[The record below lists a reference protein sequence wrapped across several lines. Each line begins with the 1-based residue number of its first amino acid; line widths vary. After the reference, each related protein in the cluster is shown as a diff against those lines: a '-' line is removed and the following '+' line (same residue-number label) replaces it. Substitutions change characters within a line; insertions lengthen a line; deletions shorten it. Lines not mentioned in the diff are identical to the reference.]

1 MSNVLFEELKN
12 LAVSTIRPEG
22 LPTTG
27 ANDASI
33 ETIVRIVLGIAGAV
47 ALLIITLSGFR
58 YITSDGDPQKM
69 NSAKNGIIYALVG
82 LVIAIIAQGLVGFV
96 VSKL

>member
-1 MSNVLFEELKN
+1 MNSTMLDILKN
-12 LAVSTIRPEG
+12 IAADTISPG
-22 LPTTG
+22 NLPRTT
-27 ANDASI
+27 ANDSSI
-33 ETIVRIVLGIAGAV
+33 ETIIRIVLGVAGAV
-47 ALLIITLSGFR
+47 ALLMITLSGFR

-69 NSAKNGIIYALVG
+69 NTAKNGIIYALVG